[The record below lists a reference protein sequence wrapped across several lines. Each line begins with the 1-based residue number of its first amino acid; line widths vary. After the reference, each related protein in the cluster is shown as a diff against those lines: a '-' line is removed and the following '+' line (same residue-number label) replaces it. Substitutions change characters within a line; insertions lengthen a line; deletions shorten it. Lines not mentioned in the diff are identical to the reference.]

1 MSSDLSGD
9 LSGGNATRRVDVVAS
24 RLRREIIRGELRQGE
39 RLNEVEISVR
49 YGVSRTPVR
58 EALRQLA
65 RDGLVEVQPY
75 RGASVIKLGQQEI
88 RNVFEAREAIE
99 GMAARLA
106 TQRMDGS
113 ERLRLLD
120 ELKQHRRAL
129 ESGENIRPP
138 IDLHAVLLA
147 HAANPL
153 LTATMERYHD
163 LLATLRAQSVRV
175 EARRERSSREHLA
188 TAERVAE
195 GDADGA
201 EAAMRAHI
209 RSVCTNVLKLH
220 DDEVGWVV

>member
-1 MSSDLSGD
+1 MSGD
-9 LSGGNATRRVDVVAS
+9 LAGGAARRVDVVAA
-24 RLRREIIRGELRQGE
+24 RLRRDIIRGELRQGE
-39 RLNEVEISVR
+39 RLNEVDISVR

-58 EALRQLA
+58 EAIRQLA

-75 RGASVIKLGQQEI
+75 RGASVIKLGSQEI
-88 RNVFEAREAIE
+88 RNIFEAREAIE

-106 TQRMDGS
+106 TQRMGEG
-113 ERLRLLD
+113 ERLRLLE

-147 HAANPL
+147 QSGNPL
-153 LTATMERYHD
+153 LKATMDRFQD
-163 LLATLRAQSVRV
+163 LLATLRAESVRV

-188 TAERVAE
+188 TAERLAE

-209 RSVCTNVLKLH
+209 RSVCTNVLKLQEA
-220 DDEVGWVV
+220 EVGWVP